1 MYVDAQTLLYLAL
14 AVASLLLAIVLAIA
28 LMALRRNLELLT
40 RRIDETLRQVE
51 MTAED
56 LRKTNVAVREI
67 LTGVE
72 KGVSNVAHF
81 TEGVRSLRGS
91 LDVASKVLD
100 IAVSPMLVN
109 LAGGVAGVK
118 AAASHILGRFG
129 RKEERK

>member
-1 MYVDAQTLLYLAL
+1 MDAQTLLYLAL

-56 LRKTNVAVREI
+56 LRKTNGTVREI
-67 LTGVE
+67 LSGVE
-72 KGVSNVAHF
+72 KGVTNVAHF

-100 IAVSPMLVN
+100 HAVSPVLVN